1 MKNGFGRQRC
11 LAQLTVLVFL
21 SGCGSNSSDG
31 GTSGNGGMP
40 STIPVTPPTPGSTW
54 LLLAPDTTWQWQIQG
69 IVNVGYSVQLY
80 DIDLFD
86 SSAALIDDL
95 HVAGKQVI
103 CYFSAGSYE
112 SFRSDASEFL
122 PDDLGNTLSGFADEK
137 WLDIRSENVHR
148 IMRERMDFAAQ
159 KGCDGVEPDNVDGY
173 TNNPGFDFT
182 ANDQIAY
189 NRLLANEAHNR
200 GLAVGLKNDLD
211 QVAAL
216 IDNFDFSVN
225 EQCNEFD
232 ECDLLQPFIAV
243 GKPVFNAEYDNKYV
257 NNPAQR
263 TQLCNTTQSQSL
275 HTLVLPLD
283 LDDSFRF
290 SCDP

>member
-1 MKNGFGRQRC
+1 MKNHFERQRC
-11 LAQLTVLVFL
+11 LAQLIVLVFL
-21 SGCGSNSSDG
+21 SGCGGNSSDG
-31 GTSGNGGMP
+31 GMSGNGGTP
-40 STIPVTPPTPGSTW
+40 NTIPFIPPIPGSTW
-54 LLLAPDTTWQWQIQG
+54 LRPALDTTWQWQIQG
-69 IVNVGYSVQLY
+69 IVNVGYSVQMY

-86 SSAALIDDL
+86 SSVALISDL
-95 HVAGKQVI
+95 HATGKQVI

-112 SFRSDASEFL
+112 SFRSDATEFL
-122 PDDLGNTLSGFADEK
+122 PGELGNTLSGFADEK

-148 IMRERMDFAAQ
+148 IMRERMDLAAQ

-173 TNNPGFDFT
+173 TNRPGFNFT
-182 ANDQIAY
+182 ANDQLAY

-216 IDNFDFSVN
+216 VEDFDFSVN
-225 EQCNEFD
+225 EQCNEYD
-232 ECDLLQPFIAV
+232 ECDLLQPFIAA
-243 GKPVFNAEYDNKYV
+243 GKPVFNAEYDSKYV

-263 TQLCNTTQSQSL
+263 AQLCTTTQSQSL
-275 HTLVLPLD
+275 HTLVLSLD